1 MSFINKILLFSI
13 LIVSTNVLGKGDLA
27 IRAKKLELKLGS
39 EKSDYEMSQKIFEM
53 ETGKAYRLEISSMGF
68 KEYEIEAEDF
78 FRNIWVRGIEVEGI
92 EIDTPV
98 INEIELEREGEIE
111 IKFVPIRPGDYE
123 FEIEGLQSKGMKG
136 LFKVR

>member
-1 MSFINKILLFSI
+1 MKIFLRVLCAIVFMSSVALA
-13 LIVSTNVLGKGDLA
+13 KGDLA

-39 EKSDYEMSQKIFEM
+39 EKSDYDMSQKVFEM

-78 FRNIWVRGIEVEGI
+78 FRNIWIRNIEVAGI

-98 INEIELEREGEIE
+98 IEEIEFEREGEIE
-111 IKFVPIRPGDYE
+111 IKFVPIRPGEYD
-123 FEIEGLQSKGMKG
+123 FEIEGLQSKGMVGK
-136 LFKVR
+136 FIVK

>member
-1 MSFINKILLFSI
+1 MILEEEICKRRGVNEFCKKDILLFSI
-13 LIVSTNVLGKGDLA
+13 LITSTHMLLAKGDLA

-78 FRNIWVRGIEVEGI
+78 FRNIWIRGIEVEGYRNRY
-92 EIDTPV
+92 TS
-98 INEIELEREGEIE
+98 N
-111 IKFVPIRPGDYE
+111 
-123 FEIEGLQSKGMKG
+123 
-136 LFKVR
+136 

>member
-1 MSFINKILLFSI
+1 MINFLMIFCVLFFTSS
-13 LIVSTNVLGKGDLA
+13 LTLAKGDLA

-39 EKSDYEMSQKIFEM
+39 EKSDYDMSQKVFEM

-78 FRNIWVRGIEVEGI
+78 FRNIWIRNIEVAGI

-98 INEIELEREGEIE
+98 IEEIEFEREGEIE
-111 IKFVPIRPGDYE
+111 IKFVPIRPGEYD
-123 FEIEGLQSKGMKG
+123 FEIEGLQSKGMVGK
-136 LFKVR
+136 FIVK